1 MKVKKYVVVIA
12 SIVVLALA
20 SVTLS
25 AQDNGPE
32 NILVRDVTLMDPTG
46 KTEDRV
52 VNILIRDRKLDVI
65 TEDKISRDEAELV
78 INAEGAFI
86 LGKLEVGELPNFMIL
101 SEDPREN
108 FEVLLDTRVYA
119 RFAVHDGV
127 VVRNRFLD
135 EVDEN
140 PADEPQKPGWL
151 AYTPPPLAVPMDYA
165 DTSKWNRW
173 ETKYVSGIFVAALFL
188 DRMNWLSQDAISVAQ
203 AGDLDAFDGGEIRG
217 LRFGAVG
224 TLNMFEKPWVYTIFG
239 ATNAFDKGFDTEN
252 LDNFA
257 WFDWRLDIPF
267 FKNSVMSIGKQK
279 EPISGERVQSMAYNH
294 MQERSAVSDAM
305 LPSRNVGIVW
315 NGSSPEKYSSW
326 AFGVFNDWFDA
337 DQDFKESSTQ
347 YAGRFTWAP
356 LHSDDDSN
364 LVHLGAGYRY
374 SNAEEGFRFL
384 TEPEFSQSPV
394 FVDTGFD
401 TDTGILP
408 ADRFETY
415 NLELS
420 WRKGPFWLASE
431 YTRTNVKNPAL
442 GDPTFDG
449 YWVAAS
455 WILSGE
461 MRAYNKK
468 SGVFGGVPVSKSV
481 YQNGKGAWELTARW
495 SNLDLNDGP
504 VRGGAMDIASLGLT
518 WWLTPFFGVNAN
530 YRYIWNE
537 LDGLKGTSSGFNTRL
552 MIMLE

>member
-1 MKVKKYVVVIA
+1 MKVKKYLVIIA
-12 SIVVLALA
+12 SFVVLALA

-127 VVRNRFLD
+127 VVKNRFLD

-140 PADEPQKPGWL
+140 PEDEPLKTGWL

-224 TLNMFEKPWVYTIFG
+224 TLNMFENPGSIPYS
-239 ATNAFDKGFDTEN
+239 E
-252 LDNFA
+252 LPM
-257 WFDWRLDIPF
+257 RLT
-267 FKNSVMSIGKQK
+267 KASIWKIWI
-279 EPISGERVQSMAYNH
+279 ISHG
-294 MQERSAVSDAM
+294 
-305 LPSRNVGIVW
+305 LTGVW
-315 NGSSPEKYSSW
+315 
-326 AFGVFNDWFDA
+326 
-337 DQDFKESSTQ
+337 T
-347 YAGRFTWAP
+347 
-356 LHSDDDSN
+356 
-364 LVHLGAGYRY
+364 
-374 SNAEEGFRFL
+374 FRF
-384 TEPEFSQSPV
+384 
-394 FVDTGFD
+394 
-401 TDTGILP
+401 
-408 ADRFETY
+408 
-415 NLELS
+415 
-420 WRKGPFWLASE
+420 
-431 YTRTNVKNPAL
+431 
-442 GDPTFDG
+442 
-449 YWVAAS
+449 
-455 WILSGE
+455 
-461 MRAYNKK
+461 
-468 SGVFGGVPVSKSV
+468 SKI
-481 YQNGKGAWELTARW
+481 
-495 SNLDLNDGP
+495 P
-504 VRGGAMDIASLGLT
+504 
-518 WWLTPFFGVNAN
+518 
-530 YRYIWNE
+530 
-537 LDGLKGTSSGFNTRL
+537 
-552 MIMLE
+552 

>member
-1 MKVKKYVVVIA
+1 M
-12 SIVVLALA
+12 
-20 SVTLS
+20 
-25 AQDNGPE
+25 
-32 NILVRDVTLMDPTG
+32 
-46 KTEDRV
+46 
-52 VNILIRDRKLDVI
+52 
-65 TEDKISRDEAELV
+65 
-78 INAEGAFI
+78 
-86 LGKLEVGELPNFMIL
+86 
-101 SEDPREN
+101 
-108 FEVLLDTRVYA
+108 
-119 RFAVHDGV
+119 
-127 VVRNRFLD
+127 
-135 EVDEN
+135 
-140 PADEPQKPGWL
+140 
-151 AYTPPPLAVPMDYA
+151 
-165 DTSKWNRW
+165 
-173 ETKYVSGIFVAALFL
+173 
-188 DRMNWLSQDAISVAQ
+188 
-203 AGDLDAFDGGEIRG
+203 
-217 LRFGAVG
+217 
-224 TLNMFEKPWVYTIFG
+224 
-239 ATNAFDKGFDTEN
+239 EN

-461 MRAYNKK
+461 MRVYNKK